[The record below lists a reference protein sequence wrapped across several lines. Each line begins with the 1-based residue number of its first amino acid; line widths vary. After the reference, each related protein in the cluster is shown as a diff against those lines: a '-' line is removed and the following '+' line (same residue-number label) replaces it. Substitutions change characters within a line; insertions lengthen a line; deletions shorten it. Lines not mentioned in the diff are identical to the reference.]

1 MAKLSNDELLAQYE
15 EAKEL
20 ATALFDG
27 IWEDAVMWM
36 QTPNEAMFGDSPMG
50 MIAYGEGQILI
61 DWLKTRSGKL
71 PGSAF

>member
-1 MAKLSNDELLAQYE
+1 MAQLSNDEMLAQYE

-20 ATALFDG
+20 ATELFNG

-36 QTPNEAMFGDSPMG
+36 QMPNEAMFGSSP
-50 MIAYGEGQILI
+50 GELIVQGDGQLLI
-61 DWLKTRSGKL
+61 DLLKTRSGKL

>member
-1 MAKLSNDELLAQYE
+1 MPKLTNDQMLAQYE

-36 QTPNEAMFGDSPMG
+36 QFPNEAMFGSSPMEVIVNG
-50 MIAYGEGQILI
+50 DGQALI